1 MTLDSFLDYC
11 MAKPGVTQ
19 EYPFNGDC
27 AWLKVA
33 GKMFALVNVSEMK
46 MGIEEV
52 PSFYFANLKCDPE
65 KAIELR
71 EEFEAIEP
79 GWHMSKKHWNTIYF
93 DRGIKDSMIRE
104 LIDHAYELVYNKL
117 PEKVKKELA

>member
-19 EYPFNGDC
+19 EYPFNVDC

-46 MGIEEV
+46 MGPQEV

-65 KAIELR
+65 KAIELKD
-71 EEFEAIEP
+71 IKP
-79 GWHMSKKHWNTIYF
+79 GQ
-93 DRGIKDSMIRE
+93 G
-104 LIDHAYELVYNKL
+104 L
-117 PEKVKKELA
+117 